1 MGHGGAAAAGG
12 AATGNV
18 AGAAAAVSAQ
28 AAWSRIQEEEPYSQ
42 LPDQPSP
49 ASGPNYAP
57 QRVVPAPDAGKRS
70 SFVVVRGGKGDAALT
85 ERRARERNA
94 SAPGSDSSALYPTPI
109 GSAYPV
115 SPQQLPSVSSNEDP
129 PLRHKNSLKPF
140 LEQEKA
146 QRGGAEVEEDWEK
159 GLLAERRSGAEGPA
173 LDAEPRRTP
182 EQSLE
187 TPPLSGS
194 FPSQLASPYSL
205 TGSTSPRVAEPQRGQ
220 TIDPWLPSSA
230 ANQTIYSTDEPLR
243 RHQSLKSFRAPRHR
257 EASIEQTLSSSPAS
271 TGAWPEHIA
280 VSDHDFQGGAQPSR
294 QMGSHLTVANA
305 NSVGGFGSRTRAGT
319 SPAPLAL
326 QHSNSLGHSSSSAFA
341 DSLGPVRLSHSNS
354 LSAAYPSSSSSGS
367 TTLHHSNSLG
377 SRSDSGANSG
387 NGGGGGEARAR
398 ALSPVVSA
406 FGGVKSP
413 WSLTEAETQQL
424 GLNNSF
430 GSAESGG
437 ISRDS
442 SGSSHGSRAG
452 PAPAVVQQQLSHETL
467 AQNAHHA
474 AEVRR
479 LEEALG
485 AMQVGG
491 TFAPP
496 PPPPTA
502 SFTHFER
509 NTPSPGAGS
518 VARRLA
524 PLMTSAEA
532 LNNASGSMASM
543 LGRHGPA
550 SAAAFVP
557 PIGHSHA
564 HFAPH
569 TLDGISEYSV
579 STGSSSPPL
588 PQQQQQFQ
596 PAPAPLANASMP
608 VATAASGYGG
618 GGFEAPN
625 PRSHQTAVPGSVTAS
640 DWTRQKEFLLGGAT
654 PTAAHVPG
662 GMPYPAGGPLPV
674 QKMSSDPQM
683 AAMQQLQMQQ
693 QQQQIASLQNQ
704 MAQAL
709 SAMDAMR
716 AQGAVLP
723 ANFDLANAARL
734 SGSGPQ
740 QQQQQ
745 QQVPETPIDVNSLS
759 QTKGYNPTVFDL
771 NPPQARFFVIKSYT
785 EEDVHK
791 VSLELASRANLC
803 NVRWKTELPGDYSR
817 SSTRSG
823 RRRISATSV
832 SIALSANPPTR
843 GPSTCSSRSMPGPYL
858 R

>member
-1 MGHGGAAAAGG
+1 MSEEDQEFYVPPSPVHGGPYAIWSDVGHGSAAAAGG
-12 AATGNV
+12 TGGAGNV
-18 AGAAAAVSAQ
+18 AAAAAVSAQ

-42 LPDQPSP
+42 LHDQPSP
-49 ASGPNYAP
+49 ASAPDYAP
-57 QRVVPAPDAGKRS
+57 QRVVPAPDSGKRS

-94 SAPGSDSSALYPTPI
+94 SAPGSDSSSLYPTPI
-109 GSAYPV
+109 GSAYPA
-115 SPQQLPSVSSNEDP
+115 SPQQLPSVSSSEDP

-205 TGSTSPRVAEPQRGQ
+205 TGSTSPRVGEPQRGQ
-220 TIDPWLPSSA
+220 TIDPWLPPSGG
-230 ANQTIYSTDEPLR
+230 NQTIYSTDEPLR

-271 TGAWPEHIA
+271 TGGWPEHIA
-280 VSDHDFQGGAQPSR
+280 VSDHDFQAGAQAGR

-305 NSVGGFGSRTRAGT
+305 NNVGGFGSRTRAGT

-377 SRSDSGANSG
+377 SRSDSGATSG
-387 NGGGGGEARAR
+387 NGGGGEARAR

-424 GLNNSF
+424 GLNTSF

-437 ISRDS
+437 VSRDS

-452 PAPAVVQQQLSHETL
+452 PAPAVVQQQLSHEAL

-485 AMQVGG
+485 AMQVAGN
-491 TFAPP
+491 FAPP
-496 PPPPTA
+496 PTG

-509 NTPSPGAGS
+509 NTPSPGSGS

-588 PQQQQQFQ
+588 PQQQQQHQFQ
-596 PAPAPLANASMP
+596 PPPASLANASMP

-618 GGFEAPN
+618 GGGGFDAPN

-654 PTAAHVPG
+654 PTAANVPG
-662 GMPYPAGGPLPV
+662 GMPYPAGGGPLPV
-674 QKMSSDPQM
+674 QQQMSSDPQM
-683 AAMQQLQMQQ
+683 TAMQQLQMQQ

-734 SGSGPQ
+734 TGSGP
-740 QQQQQ
+740 QQ

-791 VSLELASRANLC
+791 VSLLELF
-803 NVRWKTELPGDYSR
+803 V
-817 SSTRSG
+817 SG
-823 RRRISATSV
+823 EPLRY
-832 SIALSANPPTR
+832 ALVD
-843 GPSTCSSRSMPGPYL
+843 
-858 R
+858 